1 MPEFTGISH
10 VELAVRDADRSA
22 AWYERVLGM
31 QRLVDEATASE
42 RVINLIHPTARLALG
57 LRQYESGDDAEFS
70 EFRVGLHHL
79 ALNVKTRE
87 ELESWVEHL
96 GSCGIAHSTVSDMP
110 YGSVLI
116 FRDPDNIQ
124 LELFVYS
131 NLYG

>member
-1 MPEFTGISH
+1 MPALTGISH
-10 VELAVRDADRSA
+10 VELTVHDADRSA

-31 QRLVDEATASE
+31 QRLVDDAGESE

-57 LRQYESGDDAEFS
+57 LRQYASGDDADFS
-70 EFRVGLHHL
+70 EHRVGLHHL
-79 ALNVKTRE
+79 ALDVTSRE

-96 GSCGIAHSTVSDMP
+96 GDCGVGHSTISDMP

-131 NLYG
+131 NL

>member
-1 MPEFTGISH
+1 MPDFAGVSH
-10 VELAVRDADRSA
+10 VELTVRDADQSA

-31 QRLVDEATASE
+31 QRLVDEDSATE
-42 RVINLIHPTARLALG
+42 RVVNLIHPGARQGLG
-57 LRQYESGDDAEFS
+57 LRQYKSGDDAEFS

-79 ALNVKTRE
+79 AFNVETRD
-87 ELESWVEHL
+87 ELQRWAAHL
-96 GSCGIAHSTVSDMP
+96 DSCGVAHSTITDMP
-110 YGSVLI
+110 YGSVMI